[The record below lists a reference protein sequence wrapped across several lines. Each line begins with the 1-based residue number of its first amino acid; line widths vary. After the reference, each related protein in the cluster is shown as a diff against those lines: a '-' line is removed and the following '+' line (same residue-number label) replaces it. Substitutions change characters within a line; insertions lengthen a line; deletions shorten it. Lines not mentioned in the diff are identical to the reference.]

1 MEITITDVTGLRLT
15 DVEEYDLDEDEIA
28 DGENPFGRV
37 ITIETDEGTLRIALE
52 AMTREALKTGDD
64 T

>member
-1 MEITITDVTGLRLT
+1 MEITISDVTGLRLT
-15 DVEEYDLDEDEIA
+15 DVKEYDLDEDDIA
-28 DGENPFGRV
+28 DGENLFGRV
-37 ITIETDEGTLRIALE
+37 LTIKTDEGTLVISLD